1 MPIAAKSGVKYIV
14 QAGGAI
20 RDDVVIEAYNENN
33 LIMALSA
40 VRLFHHSSL
49 KFFPCL
55 CVFYID
61 MEFI

>member
-40 VRLFHHSSL
+40 VGYFIIHH
-49 KFFPCL
+49 
-55 CVFYID
+55 
-61 MEFI
+61 